1 MASNFPKRQDHPHA
15 QVTTPSHRA
24 THGCSPK
31 HAEKH
36 NQPIVERIR
45 QLLCDMKG
53 DPGLPSDSQTA
64 RSFEVQLDRLV
75 RIARDEKSSDT
86 ADDASKLQLVATR
99 TPPNTPCH
107 DDSEP
112 VTIGQLIEL
121 FESAVEAQGGAHVR
135 SRMRSMGTLQVCY
148 HTSLDDLTT
157 HENAEICW
165 NSPAMGDQSPGL
177 TRLLH
182 LVLQLLDGR
191 APCTEAEQR
200 RADPVASE
208 TTLQVE
214 VESSNRGSDSPN
226 IKKSDTE
233 LGIQADMSQ
242 ISNLKAFSR
251 YPNAHPMVWNHL
263 FEKGAVSQDRVE
275 SLGVRSSPASRTTQ
289 LPSSEKLHQECI
301 PTPIASPVTDG
312 GLDKQEQA
320 HPVNDQS
327 RSQLERASRLEVK
340 RIRQV

>member
-1 MASNFPKRQDHPHA
+1 MASNFQKRQDHLHA
-15 QVTTPSHRA
+15 QVTTPSDRP

-53 DPGLPSDSQTA
+53 DPGLPSDTQTA

-75 RIARDEKSSDT
+75 RVARDEKSSDT
-86 ADDASKLQLVATR
+86 ADDISKLQLVATR

-107 DDSEP
+107 DGSEP

-121 FESAVEAQGGAHVR
+121 LESAVEAQGR
-135 SRMRSMGTLQVCY
+135 WSSRQV
-148 HTSLDDLTT
+148 
-157 HENAEICW
+157 ENEKHGNSTEICW
-165 NSPAMGDQSPGL
+165 NSPTMGDQSPGL

-191 APCTEAEQR
+191 APCTDVESTQR
-200 RADPVASE
+200 CADLVASE
-208 TTLQVE
+208 TTLQVAIE
-214 VESSNRGSDSPN
+214 PSNRGSN
-226 IKKSDTE
+226 IEKGDTE
-233 LGIQADMSQ
+233 LGKQADMSQ

-263 FEKGAVSQDRVE
+263 FENDAVSQDRVE

-289 LPSSEKLHQECI
+289 IPSSEKLHQECI